1 MNKDNKYTIM
11 LPPPNVS
18 GFLHIGHALNFFLQD
33 FLIATRKVLF
43 PSNKVYMLPG
53 LDHGSTATQYAA
65 LKNVKDLET
74 LSSED
79 KYKLI
84 YEFAEEAKKNILY
97 QMDNFNLNVNKEYLK
112 YTMSEEHTALVNK
125 SFVTLYNK
133 GLIYEDERIIYWDKY
148 LNTALSNLEVVH
160 QKVTDTLFYIKYKLK
175 NPIDGNNYLIVA
187 TTRPETM
194 CGDVALAVG
203 EKYKAYVGNYAYVP
217 IINKEIPIIFD
228 TYVKEDFGS
237 GVLKITP
244 AHDENDFNL
253 GKKHNL
259 PIINIYD
266 KDLNLCKKDFIP
278 KELQG
283 LSPLAARKILLE
295 LLKQQNLIDKE
306 EPITHSIMVGD
317 KSNRPIETIV
327 KKQWYLDLS
336 TARKKALEALDKGE
350 FKIFPLHQ
358 WEGTYRNFL
367 NNLEPWCLSRENL
380 WGHKIPL
387 YRKKDGTIIVAETEE
402 LAKKMAGTDEI
413 TQDKFLLDTW
423 FSSGLWPLLYKQ
435 NKEDFYPMN
444 LLVTG
449 YDIIFFWV
457 ARMVM
462 LSLEL
467 DNSLPFPNVL
477 IHNLVRDA
485 SGDKMSKTKGNVV
498 NPMDIIN
505 KYGNTDV
512 LRYGLLSKIT
522 LRGQIR
528 FGEEDLVNG
537 EKLINK
543 IKNAVKFLKM
553 NYTSEDFKEINNLT
567 SINLNNEIV
576 NYFLQEFNK
585 LKPEDIYDHYNI
597 YDYIHNLYDFFWN
610 IYCDWM
616 LEISKK
622 QMADGEIKFM
632 LIYSIKNI
640 LRLFYGLMPAITE
653 ELYRDLFEISI
664 LNDKNLVKINYNFTE
679 EDFKNVNNLIYM
691 VKQMRILKSSNILCG
706 SLMVNNN
713 ITNESLILESLKIPL
728 ISEEGHFKY
737 ILIGNRKVF
746 FEDINEDNFQR
757 YYGKKIAE
765 LDKLKILEN
774 NNPPEDILIN
784 ILNNKNIIEKELN
797 FLNNLF
803 LK

>member
-33 FLIATRKVLF
+33 FLISTRKILF
-43 PSNKVYMLPG
+43 PKNKVYMLPG

-65 LKNVKDLET
+65 LKNIKDLEK
-74 LSSED
+74 LDNKE
-79 KYKLI
+79 KYNII
-84 YEFAEEAKKNILY
+84 YDFAEDAMKNILY
-97 QMDNFNLNVNKEYLK
+97 QMDNFHLNLNKEYLK
-112 YTMSEEHTALVNK
+112 YTMSEEHTELVNK
-125 SFVTLYNK
+125 TFVILYNK

-160 QKVTDTLFYIKYKLK
+160 KKVTDQLFYIKYKLK
-175 NPIDGNNYLIVA
+175 IPVDNNDYITVA

-194 CGDVALAVG
+194 FGDVALAVG
-203 EKYKAYVGNYAYVP
+203 NTYKDYVGNYVYIPVT
-217 IINKEIPIIFD
+217 NREIPIIFD
-228 TYVKEDFGS
+228 TYVKDDFGS

-266 KDLNLCKKDFIP
+266 ENLQLNGEFVDERF
-278 KELQG
+278 QD
-283 LSPLAARKILLE
+283 LSPLEARKFLLE
-295 LLKQQNLIDKE
+295 FLKKENLLEKE
-306 EPITHSIMVGD
+306 ESINHSIMVGD
-317 KSNRPIETIV
+317 KSNMPIETIV

-336 TARKKALEALDKGE
+336 KASEKALKALEDGK
-350 FKIFPLHQ
+350 FKIFPEYQ
-358 WEGTYRNFL
+358 WEGTYKSFL
-367 NNLEPWCLSRENL
+367 NNLQPWCISRENL
-380 WGHKIPL
+380 WGHKIPVW
-387 YRKKDGTIIVAETEE
+387 RKKDGTIIVAENENLAKE
-402 LAKKMAGTDEI
+402 LAKGMEI

-435 NKEDFYPMN
+435 TNEELYPMD

-467 DNSLPFPNVL
+467 NDTLPFPNVL

-485 SGDKMSKTKGNVV
+485 SGDKMSKTRGNVI

-543 IKNAVKFLKM
+543 IKNAVKFLQL
-553 NYTSEDFKEINNLT
+553 NYKEEDFLKINSLDSIYINNK
-567 SINLNNEIV
+567 IV
-576 NYFLQEFNK
+576 SYFLKEFEK
-585 LKPEDIYDHYNI
+585 LKPKDLFNNYNI
-597 YDYIHNLYDFFWN
+597 YEYIHNLYDFFWN
-610 IYCDWM
+610 IYCDWI

-622 QMADGEIKFM
+622 QMEDSEIKFM
-632 LIYSIKNI
+632 LIYLIREI
-640 LRLFYGLMPAITE
+640 LGLFYGLLPDITNN
-653 ELYRDLFEISI
+653 LYMNLFKTPITAYKVPVE
-664 LNDKNLVKINYNFTE
+664 INYNFTE
-679 EDFKNVNNLIYM
+679 ENQKEINNFIYII
-691 VKQMRILKSSNILCG
+691 KQLRILKSSNILNG
-706 SLMVNNN
+706 KLMIHNN
-713 ITNESLILESLKIPL
+713 IPNEQLVLEALKI
-728 ISEEGHFKY
+728 STVNEEEDY
-737 ILIGNRKVF
+737 RYLLIGGRKVF
-746 FEDINEDNFQR
+746 FQELKEDNFQR
-757 YYGKKIAE
+757 YYGKKKLE
-765 LDKLKILEN
+765 LDKLSLLEN
-774 NNPPEDILIN
+774 NNPPEDILLN
-784 ILNNKNIIEKELN
+784 IKTTKEIIEKEMD
-797 FLNNLF
+797 FLKNLF
-803 LK
+803 LS

>member
-33 FLIATRKVLF
+33 FLISTRKILF
-43 PSNKVYMLPG
+43 PKDKVYMLPG

-65 LKNVKDLET
+65 LKNIKNLEK
-74 LSSED
+74 LDNKE
-79 KYKLI
+79 KYNII
-84 YEFAEEAKKNILY
+84 YDFAEDAMKNILY
-97 QMDNFNLNVNKEYLK
+97 QMDNFHLNLNKEYLK
-112 YTMSEEHTALVNK
+112 YTMSKEHTELVNK
-125 SFVTLYNK
+125 TFVTLYNK

-160 QKVTDTLFYIKYKLK
+160 KKVTDELFYIKYKLK
-175 NPIDGNNYLIVA
+175 IPVNNNDYITVA

-194 CGDVALAVG
+194 FGDVALAVG
-203 EKYKAYVGNYAYVP
+203 NTYKEYMGNYAYIPVT
-217 IINKEIPIIFD
+217 NRKIPIIFD
-228 TYVKEDFGS
+228 TYVKDDFGS

-266 KDLNLCKKDFIP
+266 ENLQLNGKFVDERFK
-278 KELQG
+278 G
-283 LSPLAARKILLE
+283 LSPLEARKILLE
-295 LLKQQNLIDKE
+295 LLKKENLLEKE
-306 EPITHSIMVGD
+306 ESINHSIMVGD
-317 KSNRPIETIV
+317 KSNMPIETIV

-336 TARKKALEALDKGE
+336 KASEKALKALEDGK
-350 FKIFPLHQ
+350 FKIFPEYQ
-358 WEGTYRNFL
+358 WEGTYKSFL
-367 NNLEPWCLSRENL
+367 NNLQPWCISRENL
-380 WGHKIPL
+380 WGHKIPVW
-387 YRKKDGTIIVAETEE
+387 RKKDGTIIVAENENLAKE
-402 LAKKMAGTDEI
+402 LANGMEI

-435 NKEDFYPMN
+435 TNEDLYPMD

-467 DNSLPFPNVL
+467 NDTLPFPNVL
-477 IHNLVRDA
+477 IHNLVRDT
-485 SGDKMSKTKGNVV
+485 SGDKMSKTRGNVI

-543 IKNAVKFLKM
+543 IKNAVKFLQL
-553 NYTSEDFKEINNLT
+553 NYKEEDFLKINNLT
-567 SINLNNEIV
+567 FIKIENKIV
-576 NYFLQEFNK
+576 IYFLKEFEK
-585 LKPEDIYDHYNI
+585 LKPKDLFNNYNI
-597 YDYIHNLYDFFWN
+597 YEYIHNLYDFFWN
-610 IYCDWM
+610 IYCDWI

-622 QMADGEIKFM
+622 QMENSEIKFM
-632 LIYSIKNI
+632 LIYLIREI
-640 LRLFYGLMPAITE
+640 LGLFYGLLPEITNN
-653 ELYRDLFEISI
+653 LYMDLFKISI
-664 LNDKNLVKINYNFTE
+664 TAHKISTEINYNFTE
-679 EDFKNVNNLIYM
+679 ENQKEINNFIYIIR
-691 VKQMRILKSSNILCG
+691 QLRILKSSNILNG
-706 SLMVNNN
+706 ELIANN
-713 ITNESLILESLKIPL
+713 INEQLALESLKIPV
-728 ISEEGHFKY
+728 IKEENDKY
-737 ILIGNRKVF
+737 LLIGGRKVF
-746 FEDINEDNFQR
+746 FEEVNEENLQR
-757 YYGKKIAE
+757 YYGKKKLE
-765 LDKLKILEN
+765 LDKLSLLEN
-774 NNPPEDILIN
+774 NNPPEDILLN
-784 ILNNKNIIEKELN
+784 IKNSKAIIEKEMD
-797 FLNNLF
+797 FLKNLF
-803 LK
+803 LS